1 MRDALR
7 KIGSLKVAVVLLTGL
22 AAAMAVAS
30 IYESQHGTEA
40 ALRVFYGSRW
50 FAGLMAAVGVNVLAA
65 LLVRWPPTRSKTGF
79 VIAHVS
85 VLIILLGALITRQ
98 WAVHGSLWLA
108 TGQSR
113 TDFDTEAWSIVM
125 IARGGQER
133 LEIPLG
139 PDGPL
144 VGSAGPD
151 QRLGGVT
158 LTVERFAADTQ
169 DDGEQIVADPN
180 GTQPA
185 AKVRFVHDQQEHVV
199 WILGEQVE
207 RIGGLHVRLLRVT
220 NPAMLSQLLQ
230 PTSRPAGSGRGTVVI
245 QIGGQPYEVNVNESL
260 GKTVP
265 LGPSGYKVSV
275 RRYLPHA
282 QVVGREI
289 RSASSR
295 PVNPMVEFDL
305 IGPAGESEL
314 HRLFARFPEQDFS
327 TMHRAQSGPTT
338 SPAST
343 PAFKFRYVGAAQLS
357 GPTDFID
364 LLLDADGKLHV
375 RFADAEGQVTS
386 VAASTGNPVATPWK
400 GTQLT
405 VLEVLPKAR
414 SERAIEPIPPRKQN
428 PIPAAFVCL
437 TAPDAAQPSRMWLR
451 RGETSAV
458 QVGDRPYEIGYIP
471 VRVPMGFTVKL
482 LAPVITH
489 YPGTRQ
495 PRTYQS
501 RVLVEDPA
509 KGVNMGRTISMNAP
523 LKYGGYT
530 FYQSSYQFD
539 RKGDPT
545 ASMLSVARDRGEAV
559 VYVGY
564 FGLML
569 GLVVALIQ
577 RLRRRTE
584 ENVETSKNRE
594 VETP

>member
-1 MRDALR
+1 MRDVLR

-40 ALRVFYGSRW
+40 ALRVFYGSWW

-65 LLVRWPPTRSKTGF
+65 LLVRWPPKRSQTGF
-79 VIAHVS
+79 VLAHVS
-85 VLIILLGALITRQ
+85 VLIILVGALITRH
-98 WAVHGSLWLA
+98 WAVHGSLWLG

-113 TDFDTEAWSIVM
+113 ADFDTDEWSVVM
-125 IARGGQER
+125 IAPGEKEK
-133 LEIPLG
+133 LEIPVG
-139 PDGPL
+139 PEGPL
-144 VGSAGPD
+144 AGSAGPD
-151 QRLGGVT
+151 QRLGSAT
-158 LTVERFAADTQ
+158 LAIERFAADTL
-169 DDGEQIVADPN
+169 DDGEQIVADSK
-180 GTQPA
+180 GDQPA
-185 AKVRFVHDQQEHVV
+185 ARVRLVRDQQEQVV
-199 WILGEQVE
+199 WILGGQVE
-207 RIGGLHVRLLRVT
+207 RIAGLHLRLLRVT

-230 PTSRPAGSGRGTVVI
+230 PTSRPAGSGRGTVVV
-245 QIGGQPYEVNVNESL
+245 QIGGQPYEVKVDENL

-265 LGPSGYKVSV
+265 LGQSGFRVSITN
-275 RRYLPHA
+275 YLPHA
-282 QVVGREI
+282 QVVGREL

-295 PVNPMVEFDL
+295 PVNPMVQFDL
-305 IGPAGESEL
+305 IDPTGKSEL
-314 HRLFARFPEQDFS
+314 HRLFARFPDQDFS
-327 TMHRAQSGPTT
+327 TMHRAESGPATA
-338 SPAST
+338 PAST
-343 PAFKFRYVGAAQLS
+343 PSIKFRYVGAATLS

-364 LLLDADGKLHV
+364 LLLDPNDKLYA

-386 VAASTGNPVATPWK
+386 VAANAGNPVATPWP

-414 SERAIEPIPPRKQN
+414 SERVITPIPPRSQN
-428 PIPAAFVCL
+428 PAPAAFICL
-437 TAPDAAQPSRMWLR
+437 SAPDAAQPSRMWLR
-451 RGETSAV
+451 KGETATV
-458 QVGDRPYEIGYIP
+458 QITGRRYEVGYVP
-471 VRVPMGFTVKL
+471 VRVPMGFSVKL

-501 RVLVEDPA
+501 RVLVEDSA
-509 KGVNMGRTISMNAP
+509 RGVNMERTISMNAP
-523 LKYGGYT
+523 LEYGGYT

-539 RKGDPT
+539 RKGEPT

-577 RLRRRTE
+577 RLRRRAE
-584 ENVETSKNRE
+584 
-594 VETP
+594 